1 MYLLW
6 SNGIVRF
13 KLCAFFSAF
22 LQVFAT
28 FFIAAL
34 AVFLPTFA
42 LATPFTETVPG
53 GNGAIPITYPRVG
66 GTMVVLVGANG
77 NIYYQFVNP
86 STQFQG
92 FQNSG
97 TPVGYQGNPFQL
109 GPAQTLNCGPTACST
124 YFGGSIVEGYVRLT
138 ARDGDACVGDFDH
151 NDVSFRL
158 NGFHVS
164 SFTGPNTERTN
175 MAGTVSNGFEP
186 CFRNQGSTETST
198 AWFDISGNTALLNN
212 ILTVGSTT
220 PFVQD
225 VDPND
230 NYWYFTDGNDATGTP
245 EVAPGI
251 DIIKTASTP
260 TYSVVGEV
268 ITYTFEV
275 HNIGSVILN
284 NVVVTDANITGAVS
298 CPQTT
303 LIVDEIMFCSAAHTI
318 TQDNIDFD
326 ITFVNVASVTAN
338 PTEGTLGD
346 VSGTVTVTGP
356 LANNSMTVTKSASP
370 TTNVAVGDTVNYTY
384 VITNTGNITL
394 ENANITDAHNGSGT
408 LSAITPASATIA
420 PGNNQTF
427 TATYIVVQADVDAQ
441 APFTNLATAHA
452 TPKRGTIT
460 EPTAGASVDVTAACA
475 ITKHGQEFAYG
486 SIFHGW

>member
-1 MYLLW
+1 MYLFWL
-6 SNGIVRF
+6 NGIVRF
-13 KLCAFFSAF
+13 KLCAYFRASFQI
-22 LQVFAT
+22 LAT
-28 FFIAAL
+28 FFFATL
-34 AVFLPTFA
+34 AVLLPTFA

-66 GTMVVLVGANG
+66 GTMVVLIGANG

-92 FQNSG
+92 FPNTG

-109 GPAQTLNCGPTACST
+109 GPAQVLNCGPTACST

-138 ARDGDACVGDFDH
+138 ARDGDACPGNFDH
-151 NDVSFRL
+151 NNVFFRL
-158 NGFHVS
+158 NGFTVS

-175 MAGTVSNGFEP
+175 MAGTVSNGFEN

-198 AWFDISGNTALLNN
+198 AWFDISGNAPLLNN

-220 PFVQD
+220 PFVFD
-225 VDPND
+225 TDPADANF
-230 NYWYFTDGNDATGTP
+230 WYFRDGNDATGTP

-251 DIIKTASTP
+251 EIIKTASSP

-275 HNIGSVILN
+275 HNIGSVTLN
-284 NVVVTDANITGAVS
+284 NIVVTDVNITGAVT

-303 LIVDEIMFCSAAHTI
+303 LISDEIMFCSAAHTI

-346 VSGTVTVTGP
+346 VSGTVT
-356 LANNSMTVTKSASP
+356 ATVLNLSTTFEGIWHQSAL
-370 TTNVAVGDTVNYTY
+370 V
-384 VITNTGNITL
+384 
-394 ENANITDAHNGSGT
+394 
-408 LSAITPASATIA
+408 
-420 PGNNQTF
+420 
-427 TATYIVVQADVDAQ
+427 
-441 APFTNLATAHA
+441 
-452 TPKRGTIT
+452 
-460 EPTAGASVDVTAACA
+460 
-475 ITKHGQEFAYG
+475 
-486 SIFHGW
+486 